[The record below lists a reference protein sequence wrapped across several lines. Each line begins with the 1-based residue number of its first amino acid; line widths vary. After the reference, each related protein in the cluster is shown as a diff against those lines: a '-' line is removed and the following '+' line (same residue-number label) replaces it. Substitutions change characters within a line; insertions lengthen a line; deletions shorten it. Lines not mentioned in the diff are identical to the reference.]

1 MAGIVFW
8 WTGLKLGMLLLHS
21 CNSSTQE
28 MAQQLRVCTAL
39 RGPKSVPD
47 LISGSSR
54 LPITPE
60 TGSNTSNLCRHL
72 HECDAHKLTM
82 IHTYIHTYMHT
93 CIHTYIHTYIH
104 AYIHSRWRGGSVVK
118 TTLLFQRTQPGSIPS
133 IHMVAHKPSV
143 TLVPGEPVPS
153 SDP

>member
-1 MAGIVFW
+1 MLRAKSNMAGIVFW

-93 CIHTYIHTYIH
+93 CIHTYIHTYMH
-104 AYIHSRWRGGSVVK
+104 TYIVAGEVAQWLRPHCSFRE
-118 TTLLFQRTQPGSIPS
+118 PS
-133 IHMVAHKPSV
+133 QVQFPASTWWLTNH
-143 TLVPGEPVPS
+143 L
-153 SDP
+153 